1 MRSIWNIIKY
11 ATYYR
16 GLSDFNR
23 KNTIY
28 TLEEN
33 MIMISNTHKGSI
45 DSTLL
50 RNRRTRRYIKKL
62 IGAYKNIETWNNY
75 I

>member
-1 MRSIWNIIKY
+1 MRNIWYIIKY
-11 ATYYR
+11 STYYS
-16 GLSDFNR
+16 GLSDFLK
-23 KNTIY
+23 KNAIY

-33 MIMISNTHKGSI
+33 MIMLSNTHKGSL
-45 DSTLL
+45 DSTRL